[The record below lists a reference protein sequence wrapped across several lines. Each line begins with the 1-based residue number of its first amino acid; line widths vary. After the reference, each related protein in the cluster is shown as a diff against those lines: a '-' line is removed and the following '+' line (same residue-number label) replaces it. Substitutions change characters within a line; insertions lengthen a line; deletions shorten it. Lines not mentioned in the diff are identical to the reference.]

1 MNRSIPKGSH
11 LEFVNITP
19 LNPLI
24 SRCDVKVL
32 YAGKNRNRSFITKDV
47 ANKMANSLP
56 GTPIV
61 GQYFYQTGD
70 FGDHGEEELV
80 IDENGVRFI
89 KSTVPYGFVAP
100 DAKVWWQNFVDNDGI
115 EREYL
120 LTEGYLWT
128 GRYPDCKRII
138 EKGNHQSMELDRDT
152 LIGEWSKVSGEW
164 SKIENDEPDYFIIN
178 DAVFSALC
186 ILGEDVEPCFE
197 GANITKKGGIMYSL
211 DRDEFKEKMLDFMA
225 DLKDALNNL
234 GYEGGKKVENLNNPE
249 MNASNVENPEV
260 EVPETEIVDNGQSSE
275 EDFAKKNNKEEDNNK
290 DNTEK
295 PNSEEENKNP
305 MTEKEE
311 EDKKK
316 KESFSQ
322 EEEEDEEFACGDKK
336 KKKECFSDDEEE
348 EEEFACGDKKK
359 KKEYSLEDISEYQ
372 ELLAKYAELEG
383 QFNAI
388 SAELNAIKPEYSK
401 LKDMAIEAE
410 NKAKEDMINSF
421 YMLSDED
428 KKEVKE
434 NMSKFS
440 LDDIEAK
447 LSVICV
453 RKKVNFDLEDS
464 SKNEDNTET
473 PITTFNVGDSHNSTP
488 AWLRAVDAVAKNR
501 K

>member
-11 LEFVNITP
+11 LEFVNIQP

-24 SRCDVKVL
+24 SKCEIKVL
-32 YAGKNRNRSFITKDV
+32 YTGKNRNRSFISKEV
-47 ANKMANSLP
+47 ATKMANSLP

-80 IDENGVRFI
+80 IDDKGIRFI
-89 KSTVPYGFVAP
+89 KSTVPYGFVAT
-100 DAKVWWQNFVDNDGI
+100 DAKVWWQNFVDKDGV

-138 EKGNHQSMELDRDT
+138 EKGNHQSMELDRDS
-152 LIGEWSKVSGEW
+152 LVGEWSKISGEW
-164 SKIENDEPDYFIIN
+164 SKFENDEHEYFIIS

-186 ILGEDVEPCFE
+186 ILGEEVEPCFE

-234 GYEGGKKVENLNNPE
+234 GYEGGKQVENLNNPTIE
-249 MNASNVENPEV
+249 TPVVETPEV
-260 EVPETEIVDNGQSSE
+260 ETVVEPIVEEETVVEEVETPEAVEGAEAAEVEESSEEVE
-275 EDFAKKNNKEEDNNK
+275 EDFAKKKEEGEANEEDSNSEDK
-290 DNTEK
+290 KES
-295 PNSEEENKNP
+295 NSEEEDD
-305 MTEKEE
+305 KE
-311 EDKKK
+311 KKK
-316 KESFSQ
+316 N
-322 EEEEDEEFACGDKK
+322 
-336 KKKECFSDDEEE
+336 
-348 EEEFACGDKKK
+348 
-359 KKEYSLEDISEYQ
+359 YSLEEVVEYQ
-372 ELLAKYAELEG
+372 ELLTKYAELEG

-388 SAELNAIKPEYSK
+388 SEELNSIKPEYNK
-401 LKDMAIEAE
+401 LKEKAIEAE
-410 NKAKEDMINSF
+410 EKAKEDMINSF
-421 YMLSDED
+421 YMLSEED
-428 KKEVKE
+428 KAEVRANKA
-434 NMSKFS
+434 NFS
-440 LDDIEAK
+440 LEDIEAK

-473 PITTFNVGDSHNSTP
+473 PITTFNVGDSHDATP

>member
-11 LEFVNITP
+11 LEFVNIQP

-24 SRCDVKVL
+24 SKCEIKVL
-32 YAGKNRNRSFITKDV
+32 YTGKNRNRSFISKEV
-47 ANKMANSLP
+47 ATKMANSLP

-80 IDENGVRFI
+80 IDDKGIRFI
-89 KSTVPYGFVAP
+89 KSTVPYGFVAT
-100 DAKVWWQNFVDNDGI
+100 DAKVWWQNFVDKDGV

-138 EKGNHQSMELDRDT
+138 EKGNHQSMELDRDS
-152 LIGEWSKVSGEW
+152 LVGEWSKISGEW
-164 SKIENDEPDYFIIN
+164 SKFENDEHEYFIIS

-186 ILGEDVEPCFE
+186 ILGEEVEPCFE

-234 GYEGGKKVENLNNPE
+234 GYEGGKQVENLNNPTIE
-249 MNASNVENPEV
+249 TPVVETPEV
-260 EVPETEIVDNGQSSE
+260 EAITEPVVEETVVEEVVETPEAVEGAEAAEGEESSEGVE
-275 EDFAKKNNKEEDNNK
+275 EDFAKKKEEDEANEEDSNSEDK
-290 DNTEK
+290 KES
-295 PNSEEENKNP
+295 NSEEED
-305 MTEKEE
+305 EKE
-311 EDKKK
+311 KKK
-316 KESFSQ
+316 N
-322 EEEEDEEFACGDKK
+322 
-336 KKKECFSDDEEE
+336 
-348 EEEFACGDKKK
+348 
-359 KKEYSLEDISEYQ
+359 YSLEEVVEYQ
-372 ELLAKYAELEG
+372 ELLTKYAELEG

-388 SAELNAIKPEYSK
+388 SEELNSIKPEYNK
-401 LKDMAIEAE
+401 LKEKAIEAE
-410 NKAKEDMINSF
+410 EKAKEDMIDSF
-421 YMLSDED
+421 YMLSEED
-428 KKEVKE
+428 KAEVRANKA
-434 NMSKFS
+434 NFS
-440 LDDIEAK
+440 LEDIEAK

-473 PITTFNVGDSHNSTP
+473 PITTFNVGDSHDATP

>member
-11 LEFVNITP
+11 LEFVNIQP

-24 SRCDVKVL
+24 SKCEIKVL
-32 YAGKNRNRSFITKDV
+32 YTGKNRNRSFISKEV
-47 ANKMANSLP
+47 ATKMANSLP

-80 IDENGVRFI
+80 IDDKGIRFI
-89 KSTVPYGFVAP
+89 KSTVPYGFVAT
-100 DAKVWWQNFVDNDGI
+100 DAKVWWQNFVDKDGV

-138 EKGNHQSMELDRDT
+138 EKGNHQSMELDRDS
-152 LIGEWSKVSGEW
+152 LVGEWSKISGEW
-164 SKIENDEPDYFIIN
+164 SKFENDEHEYFIIS

-186 ILGEDVEPCFE
+186 ILGEEVEPCFE

-234 GYEGGKKVENLNNPE
+234 GYEGGKQVENLNNPTIE
-249 MNASNVENPEV
+249 TPVVETPEV
-260 EVPETEIVDNGQSSE
+260 EAITEPVVEETVVEEVVETPEAVEGAEAAEVEESSEEVE
-275 EDFAKKNNKEEDNNK
+275 EDFAKKKEEGEANEEDSNSEDK
-290 DNTEK
+290 KES
-295 PNSEEENKNP
+295 NSEEEDD
-305 MTEKEE
+305 KE
-311 EDKKK
+311 KKK
-316 KESFSQ
+316 N
-322 EEEEDEEFACGDKK
+322 
-336 KKKECFSDDEEE
+336 
-348 EEEFACGDKKK
+348 
-359 KKEYSLEDISEYQ
+359 YSLEEVVEYQ
-372 ELLAKYAELEG
+372 ELLTKYAELEG

-388 SAELNAIKPEYSK
+388 TEELNSIKPEYNK
-401 LKDMAIEAE
+401 LKEKAIEAE
-410 NKAKEDMINSF
+410 EKAKEDMIDSF
-421 YMLSDED
+421 YMLSEED
-428 KKEVKE
+428 KAEVRANKA
-434 NMSKFS
+434 NFS
-440 LDDIEAK
+440 LEDIEAK

-473 PITTFNVGDSHNSTP
+473 PITTFNVGDSHDATP

>member
-11 LEFVNITP
+11 LEFVNIQP

-24 SRCDVKVL
+24 SKCEIKVL
-32 YAGKNRNRSFITKDV
+32 YTGKNRNRSFISKEV
-47 ANKMANSLP
+47 ATKMANSLP

-80 IDENGVRFI
+80 IDDKGIRFI
-89 KSTVPYGFVAP
+89 KSTVPYGFVAT
-100 DAKVWWQNFVDNDGI
+100 DAKVWWQNFVDKDGV

-138 EKGNHQSMELDRDT
+138 EKGNHQSMELDRDS
-152 LIGEWSKVSGEW
+152 LVGEWSKISGEW
-164 SKIENDEPDYFIIN
+164 SKFENDEHEYFIIS

-186 ILGEDVEPCFE
+186 ILGEEVEPCFE

-234 GYEGGKKVENLNNPE
+234 GYEGGKQVENLNNPTIE
-249 MNASNVENPEV
+249 TPVVETPEGEIITEPVAEETVV
-260 EVPETEIVDNGQSSE
+260 EEVVETPESIEGAEAAEGEESSEGVE
-275 EDFAKKNNKEEDNNK
+275 EDFAKKKEEDEANEEDSNSEDK
-290 DNTEK
+290 KESK
-295 PNSEEENKNP
+295 SEEEDD
-305 MTEKEE
+305 KE
-311 EDKKK
+311 KKK
-316 KESFSQ
+316 N
-322 EEEEDEEFACGDKK
+322 
-336 KKKECFSDDEEE
+336 
-348 EEEFACGDKKK
+348 
-359 KKEYSLEDISEYQ
+359 YSLEEVVEYQ
-372 ELLAKYAELEG
+372 ELLTKYAELEG

-388 SAELNAIKPEYSK
+388 SEELNSIKPEYNK
-401 LKDMAIEAE
+401 LKEKAIEAE
-410 NKAKEDMINSF
+410 EKAKEDMINSF
-421 YMLSDED
+421 YMLSEED
-428 KKEVKE
+428 KAEVRANKA
-434 NMSKFS
+434 NFS
-440 LDDIEAK
+440 LEDIEAK

-473 PITTFNVGDSHNSTP
+473 PITTFNVGDSHDATP

>member
-11 LEFVNITP
+11 LEFVNIQP

-24 SRCDVKVL
+24 SKCEIKVL
-32 YAGKNRNRSFITKDV
+32 YTGKNRNRSFISKEV
-47 ANKMANSLP
+47 ATKMANSLP

-80 IDENGVRFI
+80 IDDKGIRFI
-89 KSTVPYGFVAP
+89 KSTVPYGFVAT
-100 DAKVWWQNFVDNDGI
+100 DAKVWWQNFVDKDGV

-138 EKGNHQSMELDRDT
+138 EKGNHQSMELDRDS
-152 LIGEWSKVSGEW
+152 LVGEWSKISGEW
-164 SKIENDEPDYFIIN
+164 SKFENDEHEYFIIS

-186 ILGEDVEPCFE
+186 ILGEEVEPCFE

-234 GYEGGKKVENLNNPE
+234 GYEGGKQVENLNNPTIE
-249 MNASNVENPEV
+249 TPVVETPEAEAIIEPVAEETVV
-260 EVPETEIVDNGQSSE
+260 EGVVETPESIEGAEAAEGEESSEGVE
-275 EDFAKKNNKEEDNNK
+275 EDFAKKKEEGEANEEDSNSEDK
-290 DNTEK
+290 KES
-295 PNSEEENKNP
+295 NSEEEDD
-305 MTEKEE
+305 KE
-311 EDKKK
+311 KKK
-316 KESFSQ
+316 N
-322 EEEEDEEFACGDKK
+322 
-336 KKKECFSDDEEE
+336 
-348 EEEFACGDKKK
+348 
-359 KKEYSLEDISEYQ
+359 YSLEEVVEYQ
-372 ELLAKYAELEG
+372 ELLTKYAELEG

-388 SAELNAIKPEYSK
+388 SEELNSIKPEYNK
-401 LKDMAIEAE
+401 LKEKAIEAE
-410 NKAKEDMINSF
+410 EKAKEDMINSF
-421 YMLSDED
+421 YMLSEED
-428 KKEVKE
+428 KAEVRANKA
-434 NMSKFS
+434 NFS
-440 LDDIEAK
+440 LEDIEAK

-453 RKKVNFDLEDS
+453 RKKVNFDLEES

-473 PITTFNVGDSHNSTP
+473 PITTFNVGDGHDATP

>member
-11 LEFVNITP
+11 LEFVNIQP

-24 SRCDVKVL
+24 SKCEIKVL
-32 YAGKNRNRSFITKDV
+32 YTGKNRNRSFISKEV
-47 ANKMANSLP
+47 ATKMANSLP

-80 IDENGVRFI
+80 IDDKGIRFV
-89 KSTVPYGFVAP
+89 KSTVPYGFVAT
-100 DAKVWWQNFVDNDGI
+100 DAKVWWQNFIDKDGV

-138 EKGNHQSMELDRDT
+138 EKGNHQSMELDRDS
-152 LIGEWSKVSGEW
+152 LVGEWSKISGEW
-164 SKIENDEPDYFIIN
+164 SKFENDEHEYFIIS

-186 ILGEDVEPCFE
+186 ILGEEVEPCFE

-234 GYEGGKKVENLNNPE
+234 EYKGGKQVENLNNPTIE
-249 MNASNVENPEV
+249 TPVVETPEAEAITEPVAEETVV
-260 EVPETEIVDNGQSSE
+260 EGVVETPESIEGAEAAEGEESSEGVE
-275 EDFAKKNNKEEDNNK
+275 EDFAKKKEEEGEANEEGSNSEDK
-290 DNTEK
+290 KES
-295 PNSEEENKNP
+295 NSEEDG
-305 MTEKEE
+305 EE
-311 EDKKK
+311 KKK
-316 KESFSQ
+316 N
-322 EEEEDEEFACGDKK
+322 
-336 KKKECFSDDEEE
+336 
-348 EEEFACGDKKK
+348 
-359 KKEYSLEDISEYQ
+359 YSLEEVVEYQ
-372 ELLAKYAELEG
+372 ELLTKYAELEG

-388 SAELNAIKPEYSK
+388 IEELNSIKPEYNK
-401 LKDMAIEAE
+401 LKEKAIEAE
-410 NKAKEDMINSF
+410 EKAKEDMINSF
-421 YMLSDED
+421 YMLSEED
-428 KKEVKE
+428 KAEIRANKA
-434 NMSKFS
+434 NFS
-440 LDDIEAK
+440 LEDIEAK

-473 PITTFNVGDSHNSTP
+473 PITTFNVGDSHDATP

>member
-11 LEFVNITP
+11 LEFVNIQP

-24 SRCDVKVL
+24 SKCEIKVL
-32 YAGKNRNRSFITKDV
+32 YTGKNRNRSFISKEV
-47 ANKMANSLP
+47 ATKMANSLP

-80 IDENGVRFI
+80 IDDKGIRFI
-89 KSTVPYGFVAP
+89 KSTVPYGFVAT
-100 DAKVWWQNFVDNDGI
+100 DAKVWWQNFVDKDGV

-138 EKGNHQSMELDRDT
+138 EKGNHQSMELDRDS
-152 LIGEWSKVSGEW
+152 LVGEWSKISGEW
-164 SKIENDEPDYFIIN
+164 SKFENDEHEYFIIS

-186 ILGEDVEPCFE
+186 ILGEEVEPCFE

-234 GYEGGKKVENLNNPE
+234 GYEGGKQVENLNNPTIE
-249 MNASNVENPEV
+249 TPVVETPEV
-260 EVPETEIVDNGQSSE
+260 EAITEPVVEETVVEEVVETPEAVEGAEAAEVEETSEEVE
-275 EDFAKKNNKEEDNNK
+275 EDFAKKKEEGEANEEDSNSEDK
-290 DNTEK
+290 KES
-295 PNSEEENKNP
+295 NSEEEDD
-305 MTEKEE
+305 KE
-311 EDKKK
+311 KKK
-316 KESFSQ
+316 N
-322 EEEEDEEFACGDKK
+322 
-336 KKKECFSDDEEE
+336 
-348 EEEFACGDKKK
+348 
-359 KKEYSLEDISEYQ
+359 YSLEEVVEYQ
-372 ELLAKYAELEG
+372 ELLTKYAELEG

-388 SAELNAIKPEYSK
+388 SEELNSIKPEYNK
-401 LKDMAIEAE
+401 LKEKAIEAE
-410 NKAKEDMINSF
+410 EKAKEDMIDSF
-421 YMLSDED
+421 YMLSEED
-428 KKEVKE
+428 KAEVRANKA
-434 NMSKFS
+434 NFS
-440 LDDIEAK
+440 LEDIEAK

-473 PITTFNVGDSHNSTP
+473 PITTFNVGDSHDATP

>member
-11 LEFVNITP
+11 LEFVNIQP

-24 SRCDVKVL
+24 SKCEIKVL
-32 YAGKNRNRSFITKDV
+32 YTGKNRNRSFISKEV
-47 ANKMANSLP
+47 ATKMANSLP

-70 FGDHGEEELV
+70 FGDHGDEELV
-80 IDENGVRFI
+80 IDDKGLRFI
-89 KSTVPYGFVAP
+89 KSTVPYGFVAT
-100 DAKVWWQNFVDNDGI
+100 DAKVWWQNFVDKDGV

-138 EKGNHQSMELDRDT
+138 EKGNHQSMELDRDS
-152 LIGEWSKVSGEW
+152 LVGEWSKISGEW
-164 SKIENDEPDYFIIN
+164 SKFENDEHEYFIIS

-186 ILGEDVEPCFE
+186 ILGEEVEPCFE

-234 GYEGGKKVENLNNPE
+234 GYEGGKQVENLNNPTIE
-249 MNASNVENPEV
+249 TPVVETPEGETITEPVAEETVVEEVVETPEAVEEAEAAEV
-260 EVPETEIVDNGQSSE
+260 EESSEEVE
-275 EDFAKKNNKEEDNNK
+275 EDFAKKKEEDEANEEDSNSEDK
-290 DNTEK
+290 KES
-295 PNSEEENKNP
+295 NSEEEDD
-305 MTEKEE
+305 KE
-311 EDKKK
+311 KKK
-316 KESFSQ
+316 N
-322 EEEEDEEFACGDKK
+322 
-336 KKKECFSDDEEE
+336 
-348 EEEFACGDKKK
+348 
-359 KKEYSLEDISEYQ
+359 YSLEEVVEYQ
-372 ELLAKYAELEG
+372 ELLTKYAELEG

-388 SAELNAIKPEYSK
+388 SEELNSIKPEYNK
-401 LKDMAIEAE
+401 LKEKAIEAE
-410 NKAKEDMINSF
+410 EKAKEDMIDSF
-421 YMLSDED
+421 YMLSEED
-428 KKEVKE
+428 KAEVRANKA
-434 NMSKFS
+434 NFS
-440 LDDIEAK
+440 LEDIEAK

-453 RKKVNFDLEDS
+453 RKKVNFDLEES

-473 PITTFNVGDSHNSTP
+473 PITTFNVGDSHDATP

>member
-11 LEFVNITP
+11 LEFVNIQP

-24 SRCDVKVL
+24 SKCEIKVL
-32 YAGKNRNRSFITKDV
+32 YTGKNRNRSFISKEV
-47 ANKMANSLP
+47 ATKMANSLP

-80 IDENGVRFI
+80 IDDKGIRFI
-89 KSTVPYGFVAP
+89 KSTVPYGFVAT
-100 DAKVWWQNFVDNDGI
+100 DAKVWWQNFVDKDGV

-138 EKGNHQSMELDRDT
+138 EKGNHQSMELDRDS
-152 LIGEWSKVSGEW
+152 LVGEWSKISGEW
-164 SKIENDEPDYFIIN
+164 SKFENDEHEYFIIS

-186 ILGEDVEPCFE
+186 ILGEEVEPCFE

-234 GYEGGKKVENLNNPE
+234 GYEGGKQVENLNNPTIE
-249 MNASNVENPEV
+249 TPVVETPEV
-260 EVPETEIVDNGQSSE
+260 EAITEPVVEETVVEEVVETPEAVEGAEAAEVEESSEEVE
-275 EDFAKKNNKEEDNNK
+275 EDFAKKKEEGEANEEDSNSEDK
-290 DNTEK
+290 KES
-295 PNSEEENKNP
+295 NSEEEDD
-305 MTEKEE
+305 KE
-311 EDKKK
+311 KKK
-316 KESFSQ
+316 N
-322 EEEEDEEFACGDKK
+322 
-336 KKKECFSDDEEE
+336 
-348 EEEFACGDKKK
+348 
-359 KKEYSLEDISEYQ
+359 YSLEEVVEYQ
-372 ELLAKYAELEG
+372 ELLTKYAELEG

-388 SAELNAIKPEYSK
+388 SEELNSIKPEYNK
-401 LKDMAIEAE
+401 LKEKAIEAE
-410 NKAKEDMINSF
+410 EKAKEDMIDSF
-421 YMLSDED
+421 YMLSEED
-428 KKEVKE
+428 KAEVRANKA
-434 NMSKFS
+434 NFS
-440 LDDIEAK
+440 LEDIEAK

-473 PITTFNVGDSHNSTP
+473 PITTFNVGDSHDATP

>member
-11 LEFVNITP
+11 LEFVNIQP

-24 SRCDVKVL
+24 SKCEIKVL
-32 YAGKNRNRSFITKDV
+32 YTGKNRNRSFISKEV
-47 ANKMANSLP
+47 ATKMANSLP

-80 IDENGVRFI
+80 IDDKGIRFI
-89 KSTVPYGFVAP
+89 KSTVPYGFVAT
-100 DAKVWWQNFVDNDGI
+100 DAKVWWQNFVDKDGV

-138 EKGNHQSMELDRDT
+138 EKGNHQSMELDRDS
-152 LIGEWSKVSGEW
+152 LVGEWSKISGEW
-164 SKIENDEPDYFIIN
+164 SKFENDEHEYFIIS

-186 ILGEDVEPCFE
+186 ILGEEVEPCFE

-234 GYEGGKKVENLNNPE
+234 ECEGGKQVENLNNPTIE
-249 MNASNVENPEV
+249 TPVVETLEGEIITEPVAEETVVEEVVETPESI
-260 EVPETEIVDNGQSSE
+260 EGAEAAEGEESSEGVE
-275 EDFAKKNNKEEDNNK
+275 EDFAKKKEEDEANEEDSNSEDK
-290 DNTEK
+290 KES
-295 PNSEEENKNP
+295 NSEEEDD
-305 MTEKEE
+305 KE
-311 EDKKK
+311 KKK
-316 KESFSQ
+316 N
-322 EEEEDEEFACGDKK
+322 
-336 KKKECFSDDEEE
+336 
-348 EEEFACGDKKK
+348 
-359 KKEYSLEDISEYQ
+359 YSLEEVVEYQ
-372 ELLAKYAELEG
+372 ELLTKYAELEG

-388 SAELNAIKPEYSK
+388 SEELNSIKPEYNK
-401 LKDMAIEAE
+401 LKEKAIEAE
-410 NKAKEDMINSF
+410 EKAKEDMINSF
-421 YMLSDED
+421 YMLSEED
-428 KKEVKE
+428 KAEVRANKA
-434 NMSKFS
+434 NFS
-440 LDDIEAK
+440 LEDIEAK

-453 RKKVNFDLEDS
+453 RKKVNFDLEES

-473 PITTFNVGDSHNSTP
+473 PITTFNVGDSHDATP

>member
-11 LEFVNITP
+11 LEFVNIQP

-24 SRCDVKVL
+24 SKCEIKVL
-32 YAGKNRNRSFITKDV
+32 YTGKNRNRSFISKEV
-47 ANKMANSLP
+47 ATKMANSLP

-80 IDENGVRFI
+80 IDDKGIRFI
-89 KSTVPYGFVAP
+89 KSTVPYGFVAT
-100 DAKVWWQNFVDNDGI
+100 DAKVWWQNFVDKDGV

-138 EKGNHQSMELDRDT
+138 EKGNHQSMELDRDS
-152 LIGEWSKVSGEW
+152 LVGEWSKISGEW
-164 SKIENDEPDYFIIN
+164 SKFENDEHEYFIIS

-186 ILGEDVEPCFE
+186 ILGEEVEPCFE

-234 GYEGGKKVENLNNPE
+234 GYEGGKQVENLNNPTIE
-249 MNASNVENPEV
+249 TPVVETPEV
-260 EVPETEIVDNGQSSE
+260 ETVVEPIVEEETVVEEVVETPEAAEGAEVAEVEESSE
-275 EDFAKKNNKEEDNNK
+275 EVEEEFAKKKEEGEANEEDSNSEDK
-290 DNTEK
+290 KES
-295 PNSEEENKNP
+295 NSEEEDD
-305 MTEKEE
+305 KE
-311 EDKKK
+311 KKK
-316 KESFSQ
+316 N
-322 EEEEDEEFACGDKK
+322 
-336 KKKECFSDDEEE
+336 
-348 EEEFACGDKKK
+348 
-359 KKEYSLEDISEYQ
+359 YSLEEVVEYQ
-372 ELLAKYAELEG
+372 ELLTKYAELEG

-388 SAELNAIKPEYSK
+388 SEELNSIKPEYNK
-401 LKDMAIEAE
+401 LKEKAIEAE
-410 NKAKEDMINSF
+410 EKAKEDMIDSF
-421 YMLSDED
+421 YMLSEED
-428 KKEVKE
+428 KAEVRANKA
-434 NMSKFS
+434 NFS
-440 LDDIEAK
+440 LEDIEAK

-453 RKKVNFDLEDS
+453 RKKVNFDLEES

-473 PITTFNVGDSHNSTP
+473 PITTFNVGDSHDATP

>member
-11 LEFVNITP
+11 LEFVNIQP

-24 SRCDVKVL
+24 SKCEIKVL
-32 YAGKNRNRSFITKDV
+32 YTGKNRNRSFISKEV
-47 ANKMANSLP
+47 ATKMANSLP

-80 IDENGVRFI
+80 IDDKGIRFI
-89 KSTVPYGFVAP
+89 KSTVPYGFVAT
-100 DAKVWWQNFVDNDGI
+100 DAKVWWQNFVDKDGV

-138 EKGNHQSMELDRDT
+138 EKGNHQSMELDRDS
-152 LIGEWSKVSGEW
+152 LVGEWSKISGEW
-164 SKIENDEPDYFIIN
+164 SKFENDEHEYFIIS

-186 ILGEDVEPCFE
+186 ILGEEVEPCFE

-234 GYEGGKKVENLNNPE
+234 GYEGGKQVENLNNPTIE
-249 MNASNVENPEV
+249 TPVVETPEGETITEPVAEETVV
-260 EVPETEIVDNGQSSE
+260 EEVVETPESIEGAEAAEGEESSEGVE
-275 EDFAKKNNKEEDNNK
+275 EDFAKKKEEDEANEEDSNSEDK
-290 DNTEK
+290 KES
-295 PNSEEENKNP
+295 NSEEEDD
-305 MTEKEE
+305 KE
-311 EDKKK
+311 KKK
-316 KESFSQ
+316 N
-322 EEEEDEEFACGDKK
+322 
-336 KKKECFSDDEEE
+336 
-348 EEEFACGDKKK
+348 
-359 KKEYSLEDISEYQ
+359 YSLEEVVEYQ
-372 ELLAKYAELEG
+372 ELLTKYAELEG

-388 SAELNAIKPEYSK
+388 SEELNSIKPEYNK
-401 LKDMAIEAE
+401 LKEKAIEAE
-410 NKAKEDMINSF
+410 EKAKEDMINSF
-421 YMLSDED
+421 YMLSEED
-428 KKEVKE
+428 KAEVRANKA
-434 NMSKFS
+434 NFS
-440 LDDIEAK
+440 LEDIEAK

-473 PITTFNVGDSHNSTP
+473 PITTFNVGDSHDATP

>member
-11 LEFVNITP
+11 LEFVNIQP

-24 SRCDVKVL
+24 SKCEIKVL
-32 YAGKNRNRSFITKDV
+32 YTGKNRNRSFISKEV
-47 ANKMANSLP
+47 ATKMANSLP

-80 IDENGVRFI
+80 IDDKGIRFV
-89 KSTVPYGFVAP
+89 KSTVPYGFVAT
-100 DAKVWWQNFVDNDGI
+100 DAKVWWQNFIDKDGV

-138 EKGNHQSMELDRDT
+138 EKGNHQSMELDRDS
-152 LIGEWSKVSGEW
+152 LVGEWSKISGEW
-164 SKIENDEPDYFIIN
+164 SKFENDEHEYFIIS

-186 ILGEDVEPCFE
+186 ILGEEVEPCFE

-234 GYEGGKKVENLNNPE
+234 GYEGGKQVENLNNPTIE
-249 MNASNVENPEV
+249 TPVVETPEGETITEPVAEETVV
-260 EVPETEIVDNGQSSE
+260 EEVVETPESIEGAEAAEGEESSEGVE
-275 EDFAKKNNKEEDNNK
+275 EDFAKKKEEGEANEEDSNSEDK
-290 DNTEK
+290 KES
-295 PNSEEENKNP
+295 NSEEEDD
-305 MTEKEE
+305 KE
-311 EDKKK
+311 KKK
-316 KESFSQ
+316 N
-322 EEEEDEEFACGDKK
+322 
-336 KKKECFSDDEEE
+336 
-348 EEEFACGDKKK
+348 
-359 KKEYSLEDISEYQ
+359 YSLEEVVEYQ
-372 ELLAKYAELEG
+372 ELLTKYAELEG

-388 SAELNAIKPEYSK
+388 SEELNSIKPEYNK
-401 LKDMAIEAE
+401 LKEKAIEAE
-410 NKAKEDMINSF
+410 EKAKEDMINSF
-421 YMLSDED
+421 YMLSEED
-428 KKEVKE
+428 KAEVIANKA
-434 NMSKFS
+434 NFS
-440 LDDIEAK
+440 LEDIEAK

-473 PITTFNVGDSHNSTP
+473 PITTFNVGDSHDATP

>member
-11 LEFVNITP
+11 LEFVNIQP

-24 SRCDVKVL
+24 SKCEIKVL
-32 YAGKNRNRSFITKDV
+32 YTGKNRNRSFISKEV
-47 ANKMANSLP
+47 ATKMANSLP

-80 IDENGVRFI
+80 IDDKGIRFI
-89 KSTVPYGFVAP
+89 KSTVPYGFVAT
-100 DAKVWWQNFVDNDGI
+100 DAKVWWQNFVDKDGV

-138 EKGNHQSMELDRDT
+138 EKGNHQSMELDRDS
-152 LIGEWSKVSGEW
+152 LVGEWSKISGEW
-164 SKIENDEPDYFIIN
+164 SKFENDEHEYFIIS

-186 ILGEDVEPCFE
+186 ILGEEVEPCFE

-234 GYEGGKKVENLNNPE
+234 GYEGGKQVENLNNPTIE
-249 MNASNVENPEV
+249 TPVVETPEGETITEPVAEETVV
-260 EVPETEIVDNGQSSE
+260 EEVVETPESIEGAEATEGEESSEGVE
-275 EDFAKKNNKEEDNNK
+275 EDFAKKKEEDEANEEDSNSEDK
-290 DNTEK
+290 KES
-295 PNSEEENKNP
+295 NSEEEDD
-305 MTEKEE
+305 KE
-311 EDKKK
+311 KKK
-316 KESFSQ
+316 N
-322 EEEEDEEFACGDKK
+322 
-336 KKKECFSDDEEE
+336 
-348 EEEFACGDKKK
+348 
-359 KKEYSLEDISEYQ
+359 YSLEEVVEYQ
-372 ELLAKYAELEG
+372 ELLTKYAELEG

-388 SAELNAIKPEYSK
+388 SEELNSIKPEYNK
-401 LKDMAIEAE
+401 LKEKAIEAE
-410 NKAKEDMINSF
+410 EKAKEDMIDSF
-421 YMLSDED
+421 YMLSEED
-428 KKEVKE
+428 KAEVRANKA
-434 NMSKFS
+434 NFS
-440 LDDIEAK
+440 LEDIEAK

-453 RKKVNFDLEDS
+453 RKKVNFDLEES

-473 PITTFNVGDSHNSTP
+473 PITTFNVGDSHDATP

>member
-11 LEFVNITP
+11 LEFVNIQP

-24 SRCDVKVL
+24 SKCEIKVL
-32 YAGKNRNRSFITKDV
+32 YTGKNRNRSFISKEV
-47 ANKMANSLP
+47 ATKMANSLP

-80 IDENGVRFI
+80 IDDKGLRFI
-89 KSTVPYGFVAP
+89 KSTVPYGFVAT
-100 DAKVWWQNFVDNDGI
+100 DAKVWWQNFVDKDGV

-138 EKGNHQSMELDRDT
+138 EKGNHQSMELDRDS
-152 LIGEWSKVSGEW
+152 LVGEWSKISGEW
-164 SKIENDEPDYFIIN
+164 SKFENDEHEYFIIS

-186 ILGEDVEPCFE
+186 ILGEEVEPCFE

-234 GYEGGKKVENLNNPE
+234 GYEGGKQVENLNNPTIE
-249 MNASNVENPEV
+249 TPVVETPEV
-260 EVPETEIVDNGQSSE
+260 ETVVEPIVEEETVVEEVVETPEAAEGAEAAEVEESSE
-275 EDFAKKNNKEEDNNK
+275 EVEEEFAKKKEEDEANEEDSNSEDK
-290 DNTEK
+290 KES
-295 PNSEEENKNP
+295 NSEEEDD
-305 MTEKEE
+305 KE
-311 EDKKK
+311 KKK
-316 KESFSQ
+316 N
-322 EEEEDEEFACGDKK
+322 
-336 KKKECFSDDEEE
+336 
-348 EEEFACGDKKK
+348 
-359 KKEYSLEDISEYQ
+359 YSLEEVVEYQ
-372 ELLAKYAELEG
+372 ELLTKYAELEG

-388 SAELNAIKPEYSK
+388 SEELNSIKPEYNK
-401 LKDMAIEAE
+401 LKEKAIEAE
-410 NKAKEDMINSF
+410 EKAKEDMINSF
-421 YMLSDED
+421 YMLSEED
-428 KKEVKE
+428 KAEVRANKA
-434 NMSKFS
+434 NFS
-440 LDDIEAK
+440 LEDIEAK

-473 PITTFNVGDSHNSTP
+473 PITTFNVGDSHDATP

>member
-11 LEFVNITP
+11 LEFVNIQP

-24 SRCDVKVL
+24 SKCEIKVL
-32 YAGKNRNRSFITKDV
+32 YTGKNRNRSFISKEV
-47 ANKMANSLP
+47 ATKMANSLP

-80 IDENGVRFI
+80 IDDKGIRFI
-89 KSTVPYGFVAP
+89 KSTVPYGFVAT
-100 DAKVWWQNFVDNDGI
+100 DAKVWWQNFVDKDGV

-138 EKGNHQSMELDRDT
+138 EKGNHQSMELDRDS
-152 LIGEWSKVSGEW
+152 LVGEWSKISGEW
-164 SKIENDEPDYFIIN
+164 SKFENDEHEYFIIS

-186 ILGEDVEPCFE
+186 ILGEEVEPCFE

-211 DRDEFKEKMLDFMA
+211 DRDEFKEKMLDFIA

-234 GYEGGKKVENLNNPE
+234 GYEGGKQVENLNNPTIE
-249 MNASNVENPEV
+249 TPVVETPEV
-260 EVPETEIVDNGQSSE
+260 ETVVEPIVEEETVVEEVVETPEAVEGAEVAEVEESSE
-275 EDFAKKNNKEEDNNK
+275 EVEEEFAKKKEEEGEANEEDSNSEDK
-290 DNTEK
+290 KES
-295 PNSEEENKNP
+295 NSEEEDD
-305 MTEKEE
+305 KE
-311 EDKKK
+311 KKK
-316 KESFSQ
+316 N
-322 EEEEDEEFACGDKK
+322 
-336 KKKECFSDDEEE
+336 
-348 EEEFACGDKKK
+348 
-359 KKEYSLEDISEYQ
+359 YSLEEVVEYQ
-372 ELLAKYAELEG
+372 ELLTKYAELEG

-388 SAELNAIKPEYSK
+388 TEELNSIKPEYNK
-401 LKDMAIEAE
+401 LKEKAIEAE
-410 NKAKEDMINSF
+410 EKAKEDMINSF
-421 YMLSDED
+421 YMLSEED
-428 KKEVKE
+428 KAEVRANKA
-434 NMSKFS
+434 NFS
-440 LDDIEAK
+440 LEDIEAK

-453 RKKVNFDLEDS
+453 RKKVNFDLEES

-473 PITTFNVGDSHNSTP
+473 PITTFNVGDSHDATP

>member
-11 LEFVNITP
+11 LEFVNIQP

-24 SRCDVKVL
+24 SKCEIKVL
-32 YAGKNRNRSFITKDV
+32 YTGKNRNRSFISKEV
-47 ANKMANSLP
+47 ATKMANSLP

-80 IDENGVRFI
+80 IDDKGIRFI
-89 KSTVPYGFVAP
+89 KSTVPYGFVAT
-100 DAKVWWQNFVDNDGI
+100 DAKVWWQNFVDKDGV

-138 EKGNHQSMELDRDT
+138 EKGNHQSMELDRDS
-152 LIGEWSKVSGEW
+152 LVGEWSKISGEW
-164 SKIENDEPDYFIIN
+164 SKFENDEHEYFIIS

-186 ILGEDVEPCFE
+186 ILGEEVEPCFE

-234 GYEGGKKVENLNNPE
+234 ECEGGKQVENLNNPTIE
-249 MNASNVENPEV
+249 TPVIETLEGEIITEPVAEETVVEEVVETPESI
-260 EVPETEIVDNGQSSE
+260 EGAEAAEGEESSEGVE
-275 EDFAKKNNKEEDNNK
+275 EDFAKKKEEDEANEEDSNSEDK
-290 DNTEK
+290 KESK
-295 PNSEEENKNP
+295 SEEEDD
-305 MTEKEE
+305 KE
-311 EDKKK
+311 KKK
-316 KESFSQ
+316 N
-322 EEEEDEEFACGDKK
+322 
-336 KKKECFSDDEEE
+336 
-348 EEEFACGDKKK
+348 
-359 KKEYSLEDISEYQ
+359 YSLEEVVEYQ
-372 ELLAKYAELEG
+372 ELLTKYAELEG

-388 SAELNAIKPEYSK
+388 SEELNSIKPEYNK
-401 LKDMAIEAE
+401 LKEKAIEAE
-410 NKAKEDMINSF
+410 EKAKEDMIDSF
-421 YMLSDED
+421 YMLSEED
-428 KKEVKE
+428 KAEVRANKA
-434 NMSKFS
+434 NFS
-440 LDDIEAK
+440 LEDIEAK

-453 RKKVNFDLEDS
+453 RKKVNFDLEES

-473 PITTFNVGDSHNSTP
+473 PITTFNVGDSHDATP

>member
-11 LEFVNITP
+11 LEFVNIQP

-24 SRCDVKVL
+24 SKCEIKVL
-32 YAGKNRNRSFITKDV
+32 YTGKNRNRSFISKEV
-47 ANKMANSLP
+47 ATKMANSLP

-80 IDENGVRFI
+80 IDDKGIRFV
-89 KSTVPYGFVAP
+89 KSTVPYGFVAT
-100 DAKVWWQNFVDNDGI
+100 DAKVWWQNFIDKDGV

-138 EKGNHQSMELDRDT
+138 EKGNHQSMELDRDS
-152 LIGEWSKVSGEW
+152 LVGEWSKISGEW
-164 SKIENDEPDYFIIN
+164 SKFENDEHEYFIIS

-234 GYEGGKKVENLNNPE
+234 EYKGGKQVENLNNPTIE
-249 MNASNVENPEV
+249 TPVVETPEAEAITEPVAEETVV
-260 EVPETEIVDNGQSSE
+260 EGVVETPESIEGAEAAEGEESSEGVE
-275 EDFAKKNNKEEDNNK
+275 EDFAKKKEEEGEANEEGSNSEDK
-290 DNTEK
+290 KES
-295 PNSEEENKNP
+295 NSEEDG
-305 MTEKEE
+305 EE
-311 EDKKK
+311 KKK
-316 KESFSQ
+316 N
-322 EEEEDEEFACGDKK
+322 
-336 KKKECFSDDEEE
+336 
-348 EEEFACGDKKK
+348 
-359 KKEYSLEDISEYQ
+359 YSLEEVVEYQ
-372 ELLAKYAELEG
+372 ELLTKYAELEG

-388 SAELNAIKPEYSK
+388 IEELNSIKPEYNK
-401 LKDMAIEAE
+401 LKEKAIEAE
-410 NKAKEDMINSF
+410 EKAKEDMINSF
-421 YMLSDED
+421 YMLSEED
-428 KKEVKE
+428 KAEVIANKA
-434 NMSKFS
+434 NFS
-440 LDDIEAK
+440 LEDIEAK

-473 PITTFNVGDSHNSTP
+473 PITTFNVGDSHDATP

>member
-11 LEFVNITP
+11 LEFVNIQP

-24 SRCDVKVL
+24 SKCEIKVL
-32 YAGKNRNRSFITKDV
+32 YTGKNRNRSFISKEV
-47 ANKMANSLP
+47 ATKMANSLP

-80 IDENGVRFI
+80 IDDKGIRFI
-89 KSTVPYGFVAP
+89 KSTVPYGFVAT
-100 DAKVWWQNFVDNDGI
+100 DAKVWWQNFVDKDGV

-138 EKGNHQSMELDRDT
+138 EKGNHQSMELDRDS
-152 LIGEWSKVSGEW
+152 LVGEWSKISGEW
-164 SKIENDEPDYFIIN
+164 SKFENDEHEYFIIS

-186 ILGEDVEPCFE
+186 ILGEEVEPCFE

-234 GYEGGKKVENLNNPE
+234 GYEGGKQVENLNNPTIE
-249 MNASNVENPEV
+249 TPEV
-260 EVPETEIVDNGQSSE
+260 ETPEVEAITEPVAEEAVVEGIVETPETIEGAEAAEGEESSEGVE
-275 EDFAKKNNKEEDNNK
+275 EDFAKKKEEDEANEEDSNSEDK
-290 DNTEK
+290 KESK
-295 PNSEEENKNP
+295 SEEEDD
-305 MTEKEE
+305 KE
-311 EDKKK
+311 KKK
-316 KESFSQ
+316 N
-322 EEEEDEEFACGDKK
+322 
-336 KKKECFSDDEEE
+336 
-348 EEEFACGDKKK
+348 
-359 KKEYSLEDISEYQ
+359 YSLEEVVEYQ
-372 ELLAKYAELEG
+372 ELLTKYAELEG

-388 SAELNAIKPEYSK
+388 SEELNSIKPEYNK
-401 LKDMAIEAE
+401 LKEKAIEAE
-410 NKAKEDMINSF
+410 EKAKEDMIDSF
-421 YMLSDED
+421 YMLSEED
-428 KKEVKE
+428 KAEVRANKA
-434 NMSKFS
+434 NFS
-440 LDDIEAK
+440 LEDIEAK

-473 PITTFNVGDSHNSTP
+473 PITTFNVGDSHDATP

>member
-11 LEFVNITP
+11 LEFVNIQP

-24 SRCDVKVL
+24 SKCEIKVL
-32 YAGKNRNRSFITKDV
+32 YTGKNRNRSFISKEV
-47 ANKMANSLP
+47 ATKMANSLP

-80 IDENGVRFI
+80 IDDKGLRFI
-89 KSTVPYGFVAP
+89 KSTVPYGFVAT
-100 DAKVWWQNFVDNDGI
+100 DAKVWWQNFVDKDGV

-138 EKGNHQSMELDRDT
+138 EKGNHQSMELDRDS
-152 LIGEWSKVSGEW
+152 LVGEWSKISGEW
-164 SKIENDEPDYFIIN
+164 SKFENDEHEYFIIS

-186 ILGEDVEPCFE
+186 ILGEEVEPCFE

-234 GYEGGKKVENLNNPE
+234 GYEGGKQVENLNNPTIE
-249 MNASNVENPEV
+249 TPEV
-260 EVPETEIVDNGQSSE
+260 ETPEVEAITEPVAEEAVVEGVVETPETIEGVEAAEGEESSEGVE
-275 EDFAKKNNKEEDNNK
+275 EDFAKKKEEDEANEEDSNSEDK
-290 DNTEK
+290 KES
-295 PNSEEENKNP
+295 NSEEEDD
-305 MTEKEE
+305 KE
-311 EDKKK
+311 KKK
-316 KESFSQ
+316 N
-322 EEEEDEEFACGDKK
+322 
-336 KKKECFSDDEEE
+336 
-348 EEEFACGDKKK
+348 
-359 KKEYSLEDISEYQ
+359 YSLEEVVEYQ
-372 ELLAKYAELEG
+372 ELLTKYAELEG

-388 SAELNAIKPEYSK
+388 TEELNSIKPEYNK
-401 LKDMAIEAE
+401 LKEKAIEAE
-410 NKAKEDMINSF
+410 EKAKEDMINSF
-421 YMLSDED
+421 YMLSEED
-428 KKEVKE
+428 KAEVRANKA
-434 NMSKFS
+434 NFS
-440 LDDIEAK
+440 LEDIEAK

-453 RKKVNFDLEDS
+453 RKKVNFDLEES

-473 PITTFNVGDSHNSTP
+473 PITTFNVGDSHDATP

>member
-11 LEFVNITP
+11 LEFVNIQP

-24 SRCDVKVL
+24 SKCEIKVL
-32 YAGKNRNRSFITKDV
+32 YTGKNRNRSFISKEV
-47 ANKMANSLP
+47 ATKMANSLP

-80 IDENGVRFI
+80 IDDKGIRFI
-89 KSTVPYGFVAP
+89 KSTVPYGFVAT
-100 DAKVWWQNFVDNDGI
+100 DAKVWWQNFVDKDGV

-138 EKGNHQSMELDRDT
+138 EKGNHQSMELDRDS
-152 LIGEWSKVSGEW
+152 LVGEWSKISGEW
-164 SKIENDEPDYFIIN
+164 SKFENDEHEYFIIS

-186 ILGEDVEPCFE
+186 ILGEEVEPCFE

-234 GYEGGKKVENLNNPE
+234 GYEGGKQVENLNNPTIE
-249 MNASNVENPEV
+249 TPVVETPEV
-260 EVPETEIVDNGQSSE
+260 EAITEPVVEETVVEEVVETPEAVEGAEAAEVEESSE
-275 EDFAKKNNKEEDNNK
+275 EVEEEFAKKKEEGEANEEDSNSEDK
-290 DNTEK
+290 KES
-295 PNSEEENKNP
+295 NSEEEDD
-305 MTEKEE
+305 KE
-311 EDKKK
+311 KKK
-316 KESFSQ
+316 N
-322 EEEEDEEFACGDKK
+322 
-336 KKKECFSDDEEE
+336 
-348 EEEFACGDKKK
+348 
-359 KKEYSLEDISEYQ
+359 YSLEEVVEYQ
-372 ELLAKYAELEG
+372 ELLTKYAELEG

-388 SAELNAIKPEYSK
+388 SEELNSIKPEYNK
-401 LKDMAIEAE
+401 LKEKAIEAE
-410 NKAKEDMINSF
+410 EKAKEDMINSF
-421 YMLSDED
+421 YMLSEED
-428 KKEVKE
+428 KAEVRANKA
-434 NMSKFS
+434 NFS
-440 LDDIEAK
+440 LEDIEAK

-473 PITTFNVGDSHNSTP
+473 PITTFNVGDSHDATP

>member
-11 LEFVNITP
+11 LEFVNIQP

-24 SRCDVKVL
+24 SKCEIKVL
-32 YAGKNRNRSFITKDV
+32 YTGKNRNRSFISKEV
-47 ANKMANSLP
+47 ATKMANSLP

-80 IDENGVRFI
+80 IDDKGLRFI
-89 KSTVPYGFVAP
+89 KSTVPYGFVAT
-100 DAKVWWQNFVDNDGI
+100 DAKVWWQNFVDKDGV

-138 EKGNHQSMELDRDT
+138 EKGNHQSMELDRDS
-152 LIGEWSKVSGEW
+152 LVGEWSKISGEW
-164 SKIENDEPDYFIIN
+164 SKFENDEHEYFIIS

-186 ILGEDVEPCFE
+186 ILGEEVEPCFE

-234 GYEGGKKVENLNNPE
+234 GYEGGKQVENLNNPTIE
-249 MNASNVENPEV
+249 TPVVETPEGETITEPVAEETVV
-260 EVPETEIVDNGQSSE
+260 EEVVETPESIEGAEAAEGEESSEGVE
-275 EDFAKKNNKEEDNNK
+275 EDFAKKKEEGEANEEDSNSEDK
-290 DNTEK
+290 KES
-295 PNSEEENKNP
+295 NSEEEDD
-305 MTEKEE
+305 KE
-311 EDKKK
+311 KKK
-316 KESFSQ
+316 N
-322 EEEEDEEFACGDKK
+322 
-336 KKKECFSDDEEE
+336 
-348 EEEFACGDKKK
+348 
-359 KKEYSLEDISEYQ
+359 YSLEEVVEYQ
-372 ELLAKYAELEG
+372 ELLTKYAELEG

-388 SAELNAIKPEYSK
+388 SEELNSIKPEYNK
-401 LKDMAIEAE
+401 LKEKAIEAE
-410 NKAKEDMINSF
+410 EKAKEDMIDSF
-421 YMLSDED
+421 YMLSEED
-428 KKEVKE
+428 KAEVRANKA
-434 NMSKFS
+434 NFS
-440 LDDIEAK
+440 LEDIEAK

-453 RKKVNFDLEDS
+453 RKKVNFDLEES

-473 PITTFNVGDSHNSTP
+473 PITTFNVGDSHDATP

>member
-11 LEFVNITP
+11 LEFVNIQP

-24 SRCDVKVL
+24 SKCEIKVL
-32 YAGKNRNRSFITKDV
+32 YTGKNRNRSFISKEV
-47 ANKMANSLP
+47 ATKMANSLP

-80 IDENGVRFI
+80 IDDKGIRFI
-89 KSTVPYGFVAP
+89 KSTVPYGFVAT
-100 DAKVWWQNFVDNDGI
+100 DAKVWWQNFVDKDGV

-138 EKGNHQSMELDRDT
+138 EKGNHQSMELDRDS
-152 LIGEWSKVSGEW
+152 LVGEWSKISGEW
-164 SKIENDEPDYFIIN
+164 SKFENDEHEYFIIS

-186 ILGEDVEPCFE
+186 ILGEEVEPCFE

-234 GYEGGKKVENLNNPE
+234 GYEGGKQVENLNNPTIE
-249 MNASNVENPEV
+249 TPVVETPEV
-260 EVPETEIVDNGQSSE
+260 EAITEPVVEETVVEEVVETPESIEGAEAAEGEESSEGVE
-275 EDFAKKNNKEEDNNK
+275 EDFAKKKEEDEANEEDSNSEDK
-290 DNTEK
+290 KES
-295 PNSEEENKNP
+295 NSEEEDD
-305 MTEKEE
+305 KE
-311 EDKKK
+311 KKK
-316 KESFSQ
+316 N
-322 EEEEDEEFACGDKK
+322 
-336 KKKECFSDDEEE
+336 
-348 EEEFACGDKKK
+348 
-359 KKEYSLEDISEYQ
+359 YSLEEVVEYQ
-372 ELLAKYAELEG
+372 ELLTKYAELEG

-388 SAELNAIKPEYSK
+388 SEELNSIKPEYNK
-401 LKDMAIEAE
+401 LKEKAIEAE
-410 NKAKEDMINSF
+410 EKAKEDMIDSF
-421 YMLSDED
+421 YMLSEED
-428 KKEVKE
+428 KAEVRANKA
-434 NMSKFS
+434 NFS
-440 LDDIEAK
+440 LEDIEAK

-453 RKKVNFDLEDS
+453 RKKVNFDLEES

-473 PITTFNVGDSHNSTP
+473 PITTFNVGDSHDATP

>member
-11 LEFVNITP
+11 LEFVNIQP

-24 SRCDVKVL
+24 SKCEIKVL
-32 YAGKNRNRSFITKDV
+32 YTGKNRNRSYISKEV
-47 ANKMANSLP
+47 ATKMANSLP

-80 IDENGVRFI
+80 IDDKGIRFI
-89 KSTVPYGFVAP
+89 KSTVPYGFVAT
-100 DAKVWWQNFVDNDGI
+100 DAKVWWQNFVDKDGV

-138 EKGNHQSMELDRDT
+138 EKGNHQSMELDRDS
-152 LIGEWSKVSGEW
+152 LVGEWSKISGEW
-164 SKIENDEPDYFIIN
+164 SKFENDEHEYFIIS

-186 ILGEDVEPCFE
+186 ILGEEVEPCFE

-234 GYEGGKKVENLNNPE
+234 GYEGGKQVENLNNPTIE
-249 MNASNVENPEV
+249 TPVVETPEGEIITEPVAEETVV
-260 EVPETEIVDNGQSSE
+260 EEVVETPESIEGAEAAEGEESSEGVE
-275 EDFAKKNNKEEDNNK
+275 EDFAKKKEEDEANEEDSNSEDK
-290 DNTEK
+290 KES
-295 PNSEEENKNP
+295 NSEEEDD
-305 MTEKEE
+305 KE
-311 EDKKK
+311 KKK
-316 KESFSQ
+316 N
-322 EEEEDEEFACGDKK
+322 
-336 KKKECFSDDEEE
+336 
-348 EEEFACGDKKK
+348 
-359 KKEYSLEDISEYQ
+359 YSLEEVVEYQ
-372 ELLAKYAELEG
+372 ELLTKYAELEG

-388 SAELNAIKPEYSK
+388 TEELNSIKPEYNK
-401 LKDMAIEAE
+401 LKEKAIEAE
-410 NKAKEDMINSF
+410 EKAKEDMINSF
-421 YMLSDED
+421 YMLSEED
-428 KKEVKE
+428 KAEVRANKA
-434 NMSKFS
+434 NFS
-440 LDDIEAK
+440 LEDIEAK

-453 RKKVNFDLEDS
+453 RKKVNFDLEES

-473 PITTFNVGDSHNSTP
+473 PITTFNVGDSHDATP

>member
-11 LEFVNITP
+11 LEFVNIQP

-24 SRCDVKVL
+24 SKCEIKVL
-32 YAGKNRNRSFITKDV
+32 YTGKNRNRSFISKEV
-47 ANKMANSLP
+47 ATKMANSLP

-80 IDENGVRFI
+80 IDDKGLRFI
-89 KSTVPYGFVAP
+89 KSTVPYGFVAT
-100 DAKVWWQNFVDNDGI
+100 DAKVWWQNFVDKDGV

-138 EKGNHQSMELDRDT
+138 EKGNHQSMELDRDS
-152 LIGEWSKVSGEW
+152 LVGEWSKISGEW
-164 SKIENDEPDYFIIN
+164 SKFENDEHEYFIIS

-186 ILGEDVEPCFE
+186 ILGEEVEPCFE

-234 GYEGGKKVENLNNPE
+234 GYEGGKQVENLNNPTIE
-249 MNASNVENPEV
+249 TPVVETPEV
-260 EVPETEIVDNGQSSE
+260 ETVVEPIVEEETVVEEVVETPEAAEGAEAAEGEESSEGVE
-275 EDFAKKNNKEEDNNK
+275 EDFAKKKEEDEANEEDSNSEDK
-290 DNTEK
+290 KES
-295 PNSEEENKNP
+295 NSEEEDD
-305 MTEKEE
+305 KE
-311 EDKKK
+311 KKK
-316 KESFSQ
+316 N
-322 EEEEDEEFACGDKK
+322 
-336 KKKECFSDDEEE
+336 
-348 EEEFACGDKKK
+348 
-359 KKEYSLEDISEYQ
+359 YSLEEVVEYQ
-372 ELLAKYAELEG
+372 ELLTKYAELEG

-388 SAELNAIKPEYSK
+388 TEELNSIKPEYNK
-401 LKDMAIEAE
+401 LKEKAIEAE
-410 NKAKEDMINSF
+410 EKAKEDMINSF
-421 YMLSDED
+421 YMLSEED
-428 KKEVKE
+428 KAEVRANKA
-434 NMSKFS
+434 NFS
-440 LDDIEAK
+440 LEDIEAK

-453 RKKVNFDLEDS
+453 RKKVNFDLEES

-473 PITTFNVGDSHNSTP
+473 PITTFNVGDSHDATP

>member
-11 LEFVNITP
+11 LEFVNIQP

-24 SRCDVKVL
+24 SKCEIKVL
-32 YAGKNRNRSFITKDV
+32 YTGKNRNRSFISKEV
-47 ANKMANSLP
+47 ATKMANSLP

-80 IDENGVRFI
+80 IDDKGIRFI
-89 KSTVPYGFVAP
+89 KSTVPYGFVAT
-100 DAKVWWQNFVDNDGI
+100 DAKVWWQNFVDKDGV

-138 EKGNHQSMELDRDT
+138 EKGNHQSMELDRDS
-152 LIGEWSKVSGEW
+152 LVGEWSKISGEW
-164 SKIENDEPDYFIIN
+164 SKFENDEHEYFIIS

-186 ILGEDVEPCFE
+186 ILGEEVEPCFE

-234 GYEGGKKVENLNNPE
+234 GYEGGKQVENLNNPTIE
-249 MNASNVENPEV
+249 TPVVETPEV
-260 EVPETEIVDNGQSSE
+260 EAITEPIAEETVVEGVVETPESIEGAEAAEGEESSEGVE
-275 EDFAKKNNKEEDNNK
+275 EDFAKKKEEDEANEEDSNSEDK
-290 DNTEK
+290 KES
-295 PNSEEENKNP
+295 NSEEEDD
-305 MTEKEE
+305 KE
-311 EDKKK
+311 KKK
-316 KESFSQ
+316 N
-322 EEEEDEEFACGDKK
+322 
-336 KKKECFSDDEEE
+336 
-348 EEEFACGDKKK
+348 
-359 KKEYSLEDISEYQ
+359 YSLEEVVEYQ
-372 ELLAKYAELEG
+372 ELLTKYAELEG

-388 SAELNAIKPEYSK
+388 SEELNSIKPEYNK
-401 LKDMAIEAE
+401 LKEKAIEAE
-410 NKAKEDMINSF
+410 EKAKEDMIDSF
-421 YMLSDED
+421 YMLSEED
-428 KKEVKE
+428 KAEVRANKA
-434 NMSKFS
+434 NFS
-440 LDDIEAK
+440 LEDIEAK

-453 RKKVNFDLEDS
+453 RKKVNFDLEES

-473 PITTFNVGDSHNSTP
+473 PITTFNVGDSHDATP

>member
-11 LEFVNITP
+11 LEFVNIQP

-24 SRCDVKVL
+24 SKCEIKVL
-32 YAGKNRNRSFITKDV
+32 YTGKNRNRSFISKEV
-47 ANKMANSLP
+47 ATKMANSLP

-80 IDENGVRFI
+80 IDDKGIRFI
-89 KSTVPYGFVAP
+89 KSTVPYGFVAT
-100 DAKVWWQNFVDNDGI
+100 DAKVWWQNFVDKDGV

-138 EKGNHQSMELDRDT
+138 EKGNHQSMELDRDS
-152 LIGEWSKVSGEW
+152 LVGEWSKISGEW
-164 SKIENDEPDYFIIN
+164 SKFENDEHEYFIIS

-186 ILGEDVEPCFE
+186 ILGEEVEPCFE

-234 GYEGGKKVENLNNPE
+234 GYEGGKQVENLNNPTIE
-249 MNASNVENPEV
+249 TPVVETPEV
-260 EVPETEIVDNGQSSE
+260 ETVVEPIVEEETVVEEVVETPEAVEGAEAAEGEESSEGVE
-275 EDFAKKNNKEEDNNK
+275 EDFAKKKEEDEANEEDSNSEDK
-290 DNTEK
+290 KES
-295 PNSEEENKNP
+295 NSEEEDD
-305 MTEKEE
+305 KE
-311 EDKKK
+311 KKK
-316 KESFSQ
+316 N
-322 EEEEDEEFACGDKK
+322 
-336 KKKECFSDDEEE
+336 
-348 EEEFACGDKKK
+348 
-359 KKEYSLEDISEYQ
+359 YSLEEVVEYQ
-372 ELLAKYAELEG
+372 ELLTKYAELEG

-388 SAELNAIKPEYSK
+388 TEELNSIKPEYNK
-401 LKDMAIEAE
+401 LKEKAIEAE
-410 NKAKEDMINSF
+410 EKAKEDMINSF
-421 YMLSDED
+421 YMLSEED
-428 KKEVKE
+428 KAEVRANKA
-434 NMSKFS
+434 NFS
-440 LDDIEAK
+440 LEDIEAK

-453 RKKVNFDLEDS
+453 RKKVNFDLEES

-473 PITTFNVGDSHNSTP
+473 PITTFNVGDSHDATP

>member
-11 LEFVNITP
+11 LEFVNIQP

-24 SRCDVKVL
+24 SKCEIKVL
-32 YAGKNRNRSFITKDV
+32 YTGKNRNRSFISKEV
-47 ANKMANSLP
+47 ATKMANSLP

-80 IDENGVRFI
+80 IDDKGLRFI
-89 KSTVPYGFVAP
+89 KSTVPYGFVAT
-100 DAKVWWQNFVDNDGI
+100 DAKVWWQNFVDKDGV

-138 EKGNHQSMELDRDT
+138 EKGNHQSMELDRDS
-152 LIGEWSKVSGEW
+152 LVGEWSKISGEW
-164 SKIENDEPDYFIIN
+164 SKFENDEHEYFIIS

-186 ILGEDVEPCFE
+186 ILGEEVEPCFE

-234 GYEGGKKVENLNNPE
+234 GYEGGKQVENLNNPTIE
-249 MNASNVENPEV
+249 TPVVETPEV
-260 EVPETEIVDNGQSSE
+260 EAITEPVVEETVVEEVVETPEAVEGAEAAEVEESSEEVE
-275 EDFAKKNNKEEDNNK
+275 EDFAKKKEEGEANEEDSNSEDK
-290 DNTEK
+290 KES
-295 PNSEEENKNP
+295 NSEEEDD
-305 MTEKEE
+305 KE
-311 EDKKK
+311 KKK
-316 KESFSQ
+316 N
-322 EEEEDEEFACGDKK
+322 
-336 KKKECFSDDEEE
+336 
-348 EEEFACGDKKK
+348 
-359 KKEYSLEDISEYQ
+359 YSLEEVVEYQ
-372 ELLAKYAELEG
+372 ELLTKYAELEG

-388 SAELNAIKPEYSK
+388 SEELNSIKPEYNK
-401 LKDMAIEAE
+401 LKEKAIEAE
-410 NKAKEDMINSF
+410 EKAKEDMINSF
-421 YMLSDED
+421 YMLSEED
-428 KKEVKE
+428 KAEVRANKA
-434 NMSKFS
+434 NFS
-440 LDDIEAK
+440 LEDIEAK

-453 RKKVNFDLEDS
+453 RKKVNFDLEES

-473 PITTFNVGDSHNSTP
+473 PITTFNVGDSHDATP

>member
-11 LEFVNITP
+11 LEFVNIQP

-24 SRCDVKVL
+24 SKCEIKVL
-32 YAGKNRNRSFITKDV
+32 YTGKNRNRSFISKEV
-47 ANKMANSLP
+47 ATKMANSLP

-80 IDENGVRFI
+80 IDDKGIRFI
-89 KSTVPYGFVAP
+89 KSTVPYGFVAT
-100 DAKVWWQNFVDNDGI
+100 DAKVWWQNFIDKDGV

-138 EKGNHQSMELDRDT
+138 EKGNHQSMELDRDS
-152 LIGEWSKVSGEW
+152 LVGEWSKISGEW
-164 SKIENDEPDYFIIN
+164 SKFENDEHEYFIIN
-178 DAVFSALC
+178 DAIFSALC
-186 ILGEDVEPCFE
+186 ILGEEVEPCFE

-234 GYEGGKKVENLNNPE
+234 GYEGGKQVENLNNPTIE
-249 MNASNVENPEV
+249 TPVVETPEV
-260 EVPETEIVDNGQSSE
+260 ETIAEPIVEETVVEEVVETSEAVEGAEVAEVEESSE
-275 EDFAKKNNKEEDNNK
+275 EV
-290 DNTEK
+290 
-295 PNSEEENKNP
+295 EEEFA
-305 MTEKEE
+305 
-311 EDKKK
+311 KKK
-316 KESFSQ
+316 KE
-322 EEEEDEEFACGDKK
+322 EESDKEDEADEEDSNSEDKKDSDSEEDDEKK
-336 KKKECFSDDEEE
+336 KKN
-348 EEEFACGDKKK
+348 
-359 KKEYSLEDISEYQ
+359 YSLEEVVEYQ
-372 ELLAKYAELEG
+372 ELLTKYAELEG

-388 SAELNAIKPEYSK
+388 TEELNSIKPEYNK
-401 LKDMAIEAE
+401 LKEKAIEAE
-410 NKAKEDMINSF
+410 ENAKEDMINSF
-421 YMLSDED
+421 YMLSEED
-428 KKEVKE
+428 KAEVRANKA
-434 NMSKFS
+434 NFS
-440 LDDIEAK
+440 LEDIEAK

-453 RKKVNFDLEDS
+453 RKKVNFDLEES

-473 PITTFNVGDSHNSTP
+473 PITTFNVGDSHDATP

>member
-11 LEFVNITP
+11 LEFVNIQP

-24 SRCDVKVL
+24 SKCEIKVL
-32 YAGKNRNRSFITKDV
+32 YTGKNRNRSFISKEV
-47 ANKMANSLP
+47 ATKMANSLP

-80 IDENGVRFI
+80 IDDKGIRFI
-89 KSTVPYGFVAP
+89 KSTVPYGFVAT
-100 DAKVWWQNFVDNDGI
+100 DAKVWWQNFVDKDGV

-138 EKGNHQSMELDRDT
+138 EKGNHQSMELDRDS
-152 LIGEWSKVSGEW
+152 LVGEWSKISGEW
-164 SKIENDEPDYFIIN
+164 SKFENDEHEYFIIS

-186 ILGEDVEPCFE
+186 ILGEEVEPCFE

-234 GYEGGKKVENLNNPE
+234 EYEGGKQVENLNNPTIE
-249 MNASNVENPEV
+249 TPVVETPEAEAIIEPVAEETVV
-260 EVPETEIVDNGQSSE
+260 EGVVETPESIEGAEAAEGEESSEGVE
-275 EDFAKKNNKEEDNNK
+275 EDFAKKKEEGEANEEDSNSEDK
-290 DNTEK
+290 KES
-295 PNSEEENKNP
+295 NSEEEDD
-305 MTEKEE
+305 KE
-311 EDKKK
+311 KKK
-316 KESFSQ
+316 N
-322 EEEEDEEFACGDKK
+322 
-336 KKKECFSDDEEE
+336 
-348 EEEFACGDKKK
+348 
-359 KKEYSLEDISEYQ
+359 YSLEEVVEYQ
-372 ELLAKYAELEG
+372 ELLTKYAELEG

-388 SAELNAIKPEYSK
+388 SEELNSIKPEYNK
-401 LKDMAIEAE
+401 LKEKAIEAE
-410 NKAKEDMINSF
+410 EKAKEDMINSF
-421 YMLSDED
+421 YMLSEED
-428 KKEVKE
+428 KAEVRANKA
-434 NMSKFS
+434 NFS
-440 LDDIEAK
+440 LEDIEAK

-453 RKKVNFDLEDS
+453 RKKVNFDLEES

-473 PITTFNVGDSHNSTP
+473 PITTFNVGDSHDATP

>member
-11 LEFVNITP
+11 LEFVNIQP

-24 SRCDVKVL
+24 SKCEIKVL
-32 YAGKNRNRSFITKDV
+32 YTGKNRNRSFISKEV
-47 ANKMANSLP
+47 ATKMANSLP

-80 IDENGVRFI
+80 IDDKGIRFI
-89 KSTVPYGFVAP
+89 KSTVPYGFVAT
-100 DAKVWWQNFVDNDGI
+100 DAKVWWQNFVDKDGV

-138 EKGNHQSMELDRDT
+138 EKGNHQSMELDRDS
-152 LIGEWSKVSGEW
+152 LVGEWSKISGEW
-164 SKIENDEPDYFIIN
+164 SKFENDEHEYFIIS

-186 ILGEDVEPCFE
+186 ILGEEVEPCFE

-234 GYEGGKKVENLNNPE
+234 GYEGGKQVENLNNPTIE
-249 MNASNVENPEV
+249 TPVVETPEV
-260 EVPETEIVDNGQSSE
+260 ETVVEPIVEEETVVEEVVETPEAVEGAEAAEGEESSEGVE
-275 EDFAKKNNKEEDNNK
+275 EDFAKKKEEGEANEEDSNSEDK
-290 DNTEK
+290 KES
-295 PNSEEENKNP
+295 NSEEEDD
-305 MTEKEE
+305 KE
-311 EDKKK
+311 KKK
-316 KESFSQ
+316 N
-322 EEEEDEEFACGDKK
+322 
-336 KKKECFSDDEEE
+336 
-348 EEEFACGDKKK
+348 
-359 KKEYSLEDISEYQ
+359 YSLEEVVEYQ
-372 ELLAKYAELEG
+372 ELLTKYAELEG

-388 SAELNAIKPEYSK
+388 TEELNSIKPEYNK
-401 LKDMAIEAE
+401 LKEKAIEAE
-410 NKAKEDMINSF
+410 EKAKEDMINSF
-421 YMLSDED
+421 YMLSEED
-428 KKEVKE
+428 KAEVRANKA
-434 NMSKFS
+434 NFS
-440 LDDIEAK
+440 LEDIEAK

-473 PITTFNVGDSHNSTP
+473 PITTFNVGDSHDATP

>member
-11 LEFVNITP
+11 LEFVNIQP

-24 SRCDVKVL
+24 SKCEIKVL
-32 YAGKNRNRSFITKDV
+32 YTGKNRNRSFISKEV
-47 ANKMANSLP
+47 ATKMANSLP

-80 IDENGVRFI
+80 IDDKGLRFI
-89 KSTVPYGFVAP
+89 KSTVPYGFVAT
-100 DAKVWWQNFVDNDGI
+100 DAKVWWQNFVDKDGV

-138 EKGNHQSMELDRDT
+138 EKGNHQSMELDRDS
-152 LIGEWSKVSGEW
+152 LVGEWSKISGEW
-164 SKIENDEPDYFIIN
+164 SKFENDEHEYFIIS

-234 GYEGGKKVENLNNPE
+234 GYEGGKQVENLNNPTIE
-249 MNASNVENPEV
+249 TPVVETPEGEIITEPVAEETVV
-260 EVPETEIVDNGQSSE
+260 EEVVETPESIEGAEAAEGEESSEGVE
-275 EDFAKKNNKEEDNNK
+275 EDFAKKKEEDEANEEDSNSEDK
-290 DNTEK
+290 KES
-295 PNSEEENKNP
+295 NSEEEDD
-305 MTEKEE
+305 KE
-311 EDKKK
+311 KKK
-316 KESFSQ
+316 N
-322 EEEEDEEFACGDKK
+322 
-336 KKKECFSDDEEE
+336 
-348 EEEFACGDKKK
+348 
-359 KKEYSLEDISEYQ
+359 YSLEEVVEYQ
-372 ELLAKYAELEG
+372 ELLTKYAELEG

-388 SAELNAIKPEYSK
+388 SEELNSIKPEYNK
-401 LKDMAIEAE
+401 LKEKAIEAE
-410 NKAKEDMINSF
+410 EKAKEDMINSF
-421 YMLSDED
+421 YMLSEED
-428 KKEVKE
+428 KAEVRANKA
-434 NMSKFS
+434 NFS
-440 LDDIEAK
+440 LEDIEAK

-453 RKKVNFDLEDS
+453 RKKVNFDLEES

-473 PITTFNVGDSHNSTP
+473 PITTFNVGDSHDATP

>member
-11 LEFVNITP
+11 LEFVNIQP

-24 SRCDVKVL
+24 SKCEIKVL
-32 YAGKNRNRSFITKDV
+32 YTGKNRNRSFISKEV
-47 ANKMANSLP
+47 ATKMANSLP

-80 IDENGVRFI
+80 IDDRGLRFI
-89 KSTVPYGFVAP
+89 KSTVPYGFVAT
-100 DAKVWWQNFVDNDGI
+100 DAKVWWQNFVDKDGV

-138 EKGNHQSMELDRDT
+138 EKGNHQSMELDRDS
-152 LIGEWSKVSGEW
+152 LVGEWSKISGEW
-164 SKIENDEPDYFIIN
+164 SKFENDEHEYFIIS

-234 GYEGGKKVENLNNPE
+234 GYEGGKQVENLNNPTIE
-249 MNASNVENPEV
+249 TPVVETPEV
-260 EVPETEIVDNGQSSE
+260 ETVVEPIVEEETVVEEVVETPEAAEGAEVAEVEESSE
-275 EDFAKKNNKEEDNNK
+275 EV
-290 DNTEK
+290 
-295 PNSEEENKNP
+295 
-305 MTEKEE
+305 
-311 EDKKK
+311 
-316 KESFSQ
+316 
-322 EEEEDEEFACGDKK
+322 
-336 KKKECFSDDEEE
+336 
-348 EEEFACGDKKK
+348 EEEFAK
-359 KKEYSLEDISEYQ
+359 KKEEEGEANEEDSNSEDKKESDSKEDDKEKKKNYSLEEVVEYQ
-372 ELLAKYAELEG
+372 ELLTKYAELEG

-388 SAELNAIKPEYSK
+388 SEELNSIKPEYNK
-401 LKDMAIEAE
+401 LKEKAIEAE
-410 NKAKEDMINSF
+410 EKAKEDMIDSF
-421 YMLSDED
+421 YMLSEED
-428 KKEVKE
+428 KAEVRANKA
-434 NMSKFS
+434 NFS
-440 LDDIEAK
+440 LEDIEAK

-453 RKKVNFDLEDS
+453 RKKVNFDLEES

-473 PITTFNVGDSHNSTP
+473 PITTFNVGDSHDATP

>member
-11 LEFVNITP
+11 LEFVNIQP

-24 SRCDVKVL
+24 SKCEIKVL
-32 YAGKNRNRSFITKDV
+32 YTGKNRNRSFISKEV
-47 ANKMANSLP
+47 ATKMANSLP

-80 IDENGVRFI
+80 IDDKGLRFI
-89 KSTVPYGFVAP
+89 KSTVPYGFVAT
-100 DAKVWWQNFVDNDGI
+100 DAKVWWQNFVDKDGV

-138 EKGNHQSMELDRDT
+138 EKGNHQSMELDRDS
-152 LIGEWSKVSGEW
+152 LVGEWSKISGEW
-164 SKIENDEPDYFIIN
+164 SKFENDEHEYFIIS

-186 ILGEDVEPCFE
+186 ILGEEVEPCFE

-234 GYEGGKKVENLNNPE
+234 GYEGGKQVENLNNPTIE
-249 MNASNVENPEV
+249 TPEV
-260 EVPETEIVDNGQSSE
+260 ETPEVEAITEPVAEEAVVEGVVETPESIEGAEATEGEESSEGVE
-275 EDFAKKNNKEEDNNK
+275 EDFAKKKEEDEANEEDK
-290 DNTEK
+290 KES
-295 PNSEEENKNP
+295 NSEEEDD
-305 MTEKEE
+305 KE
-311 EDKKK
+311 KKK
-316 KESFSQ
+316 N
-322 EEEEDEEFACGDKK
+322 
-336 KKKECFSDDEEE
+336 
-348 EEEFACGDKKK
+348 
-359 KKEYSLEDISEYQ
+359 YSLEEVVEYQ
-372 ELLAKYAELEG
+372 ELLTKYAELEG

-388 SAELNAIKPEYSK
+388 SEELNSIKPEYNK
-401 LKDMAIEAE
+401 LKEKAIEAE
-410 NKAKEDMINSF
+410 EKAKEDMIDSF
-421 YMLSDED
+421 YMLSEED
-428 KKEVKE
+428 KAEVRANKA
-434 NMSKFS
+434 NFS
-440 LDDIEAK
+440 LEDIEAK

-453 RKKVNFDLEDS
+453 RKKVNFDLEES

-473 PITTFNVGDSHNSTP
+473 PITTFNVGDSHDATP

>member
-11 LEFVNITP
+11 LEFVNIQP

-24 SRCDVKVL
+24 SKCEIKVL
-32 YAGKNRNRSFITKDV
+32 YTGKNRNRSFISKEV
-47 ANKMANSLP
+47 ATKMANSLP

-80 IDENGVRFI
+80 IDDKGIRFV
-89 KSTVPYGFVAP
+89 KSTVPYGFVAT
-100 DAKVWWQNFVDNDGI
+100 DAKVWWQNFVDKDGV

-138 EKGNHQSMELDRDT
+138 EKGNHQSMELDRDS
-152 LIGEWSKVSGEW
+152 LVGEWSKISGEW
-164 SKIENDEPDYFIIN
+164 SKFENDEHEYFIIS

-234 GYEGGKKVENLNNPE
+234 GYEGGKQVENLNNPTIE
-249 MNASNVENPEV
+249 TPVVETPEAEAITEPVAEETVV
-260 EVPETEIVDNGQSSE
+260 EGVVETPESTEGAEAAEGEESSEGVE
-275 EDFAKKNNKEEDNNK
+275 EDFAKKKEEEGEANEEGSNSEDKKESN
-290 DNTEK
+290 
-295 PNSEEENKNP
+295 NSEEDG
-305 MTEKEE
+305 EE
-311 EDKKK
+311 KKK
-316 KESFSQ
+316 N
-322 EEEEDEEFACGDKK
+322 
-336 KKKECFSDDEEE
+336 
-348 EEEFACGDKKK
+348 
-359 KKEYSLEDISEYQ
+359 YSLEEVVEYQ
-372 ELLAKYAELEG
+372 ELLTKYAELEG

-388 SAELNAIKPEYSK
+388 IEELNSIKPEYNK
-401 LKDMAIEAE
+401 LKEKAIEAE
-410 NKAKEDMINSF
+410 EKAKEDMINSF
-421 YMLSDED
+421 YMLSEED
-428 KKEVKE
+428 KAEVIANKA
-434 NMSKFS
+434 NFS
-440 LDDIEAK
+440 LEDIEAK

-473 PITTFNVGDSHNSTP
+473 PITTFNVGDSHDATP

>member
-11 LEFVNITP
+11 LEFVNIQP

-24 SRCDVKVL
+24 SKCEIKVL
-32 YAGKNRNRSFITKDV
+32 YTGKNRNRSFISKEV
-47 ANKMANSLP
+47 ATKMANSLP

-80 IDENGVRFI
+80 IDDKGIRFI
-89 KSTVPYGFVAP
+89 KSTVPYGFVAT
-100 DAKVWWQNFVDNDGI
+100 DAKVWWQNFVDKDGV

-138 EKGNHQSMELDRDT
+138 EKGNHQSMELDRDS
-152 LIGEWSKVSGEW
+152 LVGEWSKISGEW
-164 SKIENDEPDYFIIN
+164 SKFENDEHEYFIIS

-186 ILGEDVEPCFE
+186 ILGEEVEPCFE

-234 GYEGGKKVENLNNPE
+234 GYEGGKQVENLNNPTIE
-249 MNASNVENPEV
+249 TPEV
-260 EVPETEIVDNGQSSE
+260 ETPEVEAITEPVVEETVVEGVVETPESIEGAEAAEGEESSEGVE
-275 EDFAKKNNKEEDNNK
+275 EDFAKKKEEDEANK
-290 DNTEK
+290 EDSNSEDK
-295 PNSEEENKNP
+295 KESNSEEEDD
-305 MTEKEE
+305 KE
-311 EDKKK
+311 KKK
-316 KESFSQ
+316 N
-322 EEEEDEEFACGDKK
+322 
-336 KKKECFSDDEEE
+336 
-348 EEEFACGDKKK
+348 
-359 KKEYSLEDISEYQ
+359 YSLEEVVEYQ
-372 ELLAKYAELEG
+372 ELLTKYAELEG

-388 SAELNAIKPEYSK
+388 SEELNSIKPEYNK
-401 LKDMAIEAE
+401 LKEKAIEAE
-410 NKAKEDMINSF
+410 EKAKEDMINSF
-421 YMLSDED
+421 YMLSEED
-428 KKEVKE
+428 KAEVRANKA
-434 NMSKFS
+434 NFS
-440 LDDIEAK
+440 LEDIEAK

-473 PITTFNVGDSHNSTP
+473 PITTFNVGDSHDATP

>member
-11 LEFVNITP
+11 LEFVNIQP

-24 SRCDVKVL
+24 SKCEIKVL
-32 YAGKNRNRSFITKDV
+32 YTGKNRNRSFISKEV
-47 ANKMANSLP
+47 ATKMANSLP

-80 IDENGVRFI
+80 IDDKGIRFI
-89 KSTVPYGFVAP
+89 KSTVPYGFVAT
-100 DAKVWWQNFVDNDGI
+100 DAKVWWQNFVDKDGV

-138 EKGNHQSMELDRDT
+138 EKGNHQSMELDRDS
-152 LIGEWSKVSGEW
+152 LVGEWSKISGEW
-164 SKIENDEPDYFIIN
+164 SKFENDEHEYFIIS

-186 ILGEDVEPCFE
+186 ILGEEVEPCFE

-234 GYEGGKKVENLNNPE
+234 GYEGGKQVENLNNPTIE
-249 MNASNVENPEV
+249 TPEV
-260 EVPETEIVDNGQSSE
+260 ETPEVEAITEPVVEETVVEEVVETPEAVEGAEAAEVEESSEEVE
-275 EDFAKKNNKEEDNNK
+275 EDFAKKKEEGEANEEDSNSEDK
-290 DNTEK
+290 KES
-295 PNSEEENKNP
+295 NSEEEDD
-305 MTEKEE
+305 KE
-311 EDKKK
+311 KKK
-316 KESFSQ
+316 N
-322 EEEEDEEFACGDKK
+322 
-336 KKKECFSDDEEE
+336 
-348 EEEFACGDKKK
+348 
-359 KKEYSLEDISEYQ
+359 YSLEEVVEYQ
-372 ELLAKYAELEG
+372 ELLTKYAELEG

-388 SAELNAIKPEYSK
+388 TEELNSIKPEYNK
-401 LKDMAIEAE
+401 LKEKAIEAE
-410 NKAKEDMINSF
+410 EKAKEDMINSF
-421 YMLSDED
+421 YMLSEED
-428 KKEVKE
+428 KAEVRANKA
-434 NMSKFS
+434 NFS
-440 LDDIEAK
+440 LEDIEAK

-473 PITTFNVGDSHNSTP
+473 PITTFNVGDSHDATP

>member
-11 LEFVNITP
+11 LEFVNIQP

-24 SRCDVKVL
+24 SKCEIKVL
-32 YAGKNRNRSFITKDV
+32 YTGKNRNRSFISKEV
-47 ANKMANSLP
+47 ATKMANSLP

-80 IDENGVRFI
+80 IDDKGIRFI
-89 KSTVPYGFVAP
+89 KSTVPYGFVAT
-100 DAKVWWQNFVDNDGI
+100 DAKVWWQNFVDKDGV

-138 EKGNHQSMELDRDT
+138 EKGNHQSMELDRDS
-152 LIGEWSKVSGEW
+152 LVGEWSKISGEW
-164 SKIENDEPDYFIIN
+164 SKFENDEHEYFIIS

-234 GYEGGKKVENLNNPE
+234 GYEGGKQVENLNNPTIE
-249 MNASNVENPEV
+249 TPVVETPEV
-260 EVPETEIVDNGQSSE
+260 ETVVEPIVEEETVVEEVVETPETVEGAEVAEVEESSE
-275 EDFAKKNNKEEDNNK
+275 EV
-290 DNTEK
+290 
-295 PNSEEENKNP
+295 
-305 MTEKEE
+305 
-311 EDKKK
+311 
-316 KESFSQ
+316 
-322 EEEEDEEFACGDKK
+322 
-336 KKKECFSDDEEE
+336 
-348 EEEFACGDKKK
+348 EEEFAK
-359 KKEYSLEDISEYQ
+359 KKEEGEANEEDSNSEDKKESDSKEEDDKEKKKNYSLEEVVEYQ
-372 ELLAKYAELEG
+372 ELLTKYAELEG

-388 SAELNAIKPEYSK
+388 SEELNSIKPEYNK
-401 LKDMAIEAE
+401 LKEKAIEAE
-410 NKAKEDMINSF
+410 EKAKEDMIDSF
-421 YMLSDED
+421 YMLSEED
-428 KKEVKE
+428 KAEVRANKA
-434 NMSKFS
+434 NFS
-440 LDDIEAK
+440 LEDIEAK

-453 RKKVNFDLEDS
+453 RKKVNFDLEES

-473 PITTFNVGDSHNSTP
+473 PITTFNVGDSHDATP